1 MKSIILTVL
10 LTFLSIVVSK
20 TETEV
25 FKCASDLKL
34 DTCYLKNVV
43 ETDTEKTTTVYLDA
57 CSKGKYCVE
66 SHSGQCHLSV

>member
-43 ETDTEKTTTVYLDA
+43 ETDTEKTTGIQRIAATAGYADA
-57 CSKGKYCVE
+57 E
-66 SHSGQCHLSV
+66 

>member
-43 ETDTEKTTTVYLDA
+43 ETDTEKTTTV
-57 CSKGKYCVE
+57 S
-66 SHSGQCHLSV
+66 